1 MTGLSVLYTGQAAEE
16 REWASIPDRDRIGRL
31 REVYWAR
38 RAELKVGRKSFVRVN
53 LNWQVDR
60 TEIGRRRDYPGDGFV
75 YLVDMTPRVEDRFE
89 WLEVTEVFTTVPA
102 SRIEGAMRAWNGIAD
117 KRPVDFDEFRKSL
130 PAGTLLADGPAEGG
144 RPSDRA
150 DREEAGHDFVP

>member
-1 MTGLSVLYTGQAAEE
+1 MTGLSVLYTRQAAEE

-38 RAELKVGRKSFVRVN
+38 RAVLKVGRKSFVRVN
-53 LNWQVDR
+53 LNLQVDR

-89 WLEVTEVFTTVPA
+89 
-102 SRIEGAMRAWNGIAD
+102 
-117 KRPVDFDEFRKSL
+117 
-130 PAGTLLADGPAEGG
+130 
-144 RPSDRA
+144 
-150 DREEAGHDFVP
+150 